1 VSLGR
6 WLGRVFVGRGRLSAA
21 TPLGDGLD
29 DDFVNLSVESAYYGH
44 RRPFP
49 SAHVCGYHFNARKF
63 YAREFKTLPKS
74 TASTR
79 VAARAALTSLAILF
93 ALAAASARVGLVQGG
108 AQQQRPRRVGTPQ
121 ASPSPTPG
129 APARPAQNRG
139 ATPGGAEEVDEDDV
153 VKIETQL
160 VSVPAIV
167 TDTTGRPLTNLRAE
181 NFQILEDGRPQKIA
195 NFATTEAPFEVA
207 LLLDTSGSTREEV
220 GLIRRAARAFISALR
235 PGDRVAILAFNTK
248 QEGSEKLA
256 EVEVKTPLTDD
267 PEELQAAVE
276 SIGASNGTPFYD
288 SLEKVAK
295 EVFRD
300 RPKEDMRGRRALVAL
315 TDGVDSTS
323 ESTFEE
329 ARGLLKRAGLVTYF
343 VQVNTEDYVE
353 ERLMQDCQDGG
364 ALRLSGTQLQ
374 RYRRLIAPGADAED
388 FSNFCQMG
396 QFERMHASRTL
407 YQLARR
413 EMNALAQESG
423 GKTFPATDLRDAQR
437 AFRQVA
443 ADIGTQYSLGYY
455 STNTARDG
463 GFRTIKVQV
472 RGIKDAQVRARE
484 GYQAPKS

>member
-1 VSLGR
+1 V
-6 WLGRVFVGRGRLSAA
+6 
-21 TPLGDGLD
+21 
-29 DDFVNLSVESAYYGH
+29 
-44 RRPFP
+44 
-49 SAHVCGYHFNARKF
+49 
-63 YAREFKTLPKS
+63 PKS
-74 TASTR
+74 TATPR
-79 VAARAALTSLAILF
+79 FVAASFVILL
-93 ALAAASARVGLVQGG
+93 ALAAPGARGGLAQDG
-108 AQQQRPRRVGTPQ
+108 AQQQRPRRVNTPQ
-121 ASPSPTPG
+121 AQPAATPSPAQSRKPAAGG
-129 APARPAQNRG
+129 A
-139 ATPGGAEEVDEDDV
+139 GAEEVDEDDV

-181 NFQILEDGRPQKIA
+181 NFQVFEDGRPQKIA

-220 GLIRRAARAFISALR
+220 GLIRRAALAFIKALR
-235 PGDRVAILAFNTK
+235 PGDRIAVLSFNTK
-248 QEGSEKLA
+248 QDGSEKLA
-256 EVEVKTPLTDD
+256 AVEVKTNLTDD
-267 PEELQAAVE
+267 PEELEAAVE

-288 SLEKVAK
+288 SLEKVAG

-300 RPKEDMRGRRALVAL
+300 KPKDDMRGRRALVAL

-329 ARGLLKRAGLVTYF
+329 ARQNLKRAGVVAYF

-353 ERLMQDCQDGG
+353 DRLMQDCQDGG

-374 RYRRLIAPGADAED
+374 RYRRIIAPGADAED
-388 FSNFCQMG
+388 FSNFCRMG

-413 EMNALAQESG
+413 EMNSLAQDSG

-463 GFRTIKVQV
+463 GFRAIKVQV
-472 RGIKDAQVRARE
+472 RGVKDAQVRARE

>member
-1 VSLGR
+1 VPNSI
-6 WLGRVFVGRGRLSAA
+6 
-21 TPLGDGLD
+21 
-29 DDFVNLSVESAYYGH
+29 
-44 RRPFP
+44 
-49 SAHVCGYHFNARKF
+49 
-63 YAREFKTLPKS
+63 
-74 TASTR
+74 ASRTG
-79 VAARAALTSLAILF
+79 AARAALISFAIIF
-93 ALAAASARVGLVQGG
+93 ALASAARGGLARDG
-108 AQQQRPRRVGTPQ
+108 AQQQQRPRRVGTPQ
-121 ASPSPTPG
+121 ASPSSTPT
-129 APARPAQNRG
+129 PAQNRKPT
-139 ATPGGAEEVDEDDV
+139 AGGGGEEVDEDDV

-181 NFQILEDGRPQKIA
+181 NFQVFEDGRPQKIA

-220 GLIRRAARAFISALR
+220 GLIRRAALAFIKALR
-235 PGDRVAILAFNTK
+235 PGDRVALLAFNTK
-248 QEGSEKLA
+248 EEGNEKLA
-256 EVEVKTPLTDD
+256 TVELKTPLTDD

-288 SLEKVAK
+288 SLEKVAR

-300 RPKEDMRGRRALVAL
+300 KPKDEMRGRRALVAL

-323 ESTFEE
+323 QSTFEE
-329 ARGLLKRAGLVTYF
+329 SRQLLKRAGLVAYF

-353 ERLMQDCQDGG
+353 DRLMQDCQDGG
-364 ALRLSGTQLQ
+364 ALRLSSTQMQ

-413 EMNALAQESG
+413 EMNSLAQDSG
-423 GKTFPATDLRDAQR
+423 GKIFPATDLRDAQR

>member
-1 VSLGR
+1 L
-6 WLGRVFVGRGRLSAA
+6 RLSFRV
-21 TPLGDGLD
+21 G
-29 DDFVNLSVESAYYGH
+29 
-44 RRPFP
+44 
-49 SAHVCGYHFNARKF
+49 KF
-63 YAREFKTLPKS
+63 YYREFKTVPNS

-79 VAARAALTSLAILF
+79 GASRAALTSLVILF
-93 ALAAASARVGLVQGG
+93 ALAAAGARIGRAQDG
-108 AQQQRPRRVGTPQ
+108 AQQQQRPRRVGATP
-121 ASPSPTPG
+121 AKPSATP
-129 APARPAQNRG
+129 APAQGRKAAQDG
-139 ATPGGAEEVDEDDV
+139 GGAQEVDEDDV

-160 VSVPAIV
+160 VSVPAVV
-167 TDTTGRPLTNLRAE
+167 TDTAGRPLTNLRAE
-181 NFQILEDGRPQKIA
+181 NFQVFEDGRPQKIS
-195 NFATTEAPFEVA
+195 NFATMEAPFEVA

-220 GLIRRAARAFISALR
+220 GLIRRAALSFIKALR
-235 PGDRVAILAFNTK
+235 PGDRVSVLAFNTK

-256 EVEVKTPLTDD
+256 AVEVKSPLTDD

-288 SLEKVAK
+288 SLEKVAR

-300 RPKEDMRGRRALVAL
+300 KPKDEVRGRRALVAL

-323 ESTFEE
+323 ESTFEN
-329 ARGLLKRAGLVTYF
+329 ARELLKRAGVVAYF

-353 ERLMQDCQDGG
+353 DRLMEDCQDGG
-364 ALRLSGTQLQ
+364 ALRLSSTQLQ
-374 RYRRLIAPGADAED
+374 RYRRVIAPGADAED
-388 FSNFCQMG
+388 FSNFCRMG

-413 EMNALAQESG
+413 EMNALAQDSG
-423 GKTFPATDLRDAQR
+423 GKTFPAVDLRDAQR

-443 ADIGTQYSLGYY
+443 EDIGTQYSLGYY

-484 GYQAPKS
+484 GYRAPQS